1 LDVVRAL
8 IEAKANLEHRSQQD
22 VTPLLTAIMRGKT
35 QLVELLL
42 NKGAKLDLTTENLL
56 ALKHISEAEMKPEI
70 KKVIDRYVK
79 W

>member
-1 LDVVRAL
+1 
-8 IEAKANLEHRSQQD
+8 
-22 VTPLLTAIMRGKT
+22 LLTAIMRGKT

-56 ALKHISEAEMKPEI
+56 AVKHISDAEMKPEI
-70 KKVIDRYVK
+70 KEVIDRYVR